1 MSDLAQALKVA
12 QRRFQEVMAGGPLPP
27 RESPPA
33 RKPQPQQEKPAHPK
47 VKPKSQPPTP
57 TPAAPTLTLPLSQSA
72 RFIAECLE
80 IHPNHSQCTPLE
92 LAQYGWFLSSH
103 DLARVWDLW
112 HREPAPWFQ
121 STIRKDLVGAGMR
134 PLKTTLEGRG
144 FRTDGLAGCRL
155 GPRAID
161 LMFAAADIEEV
172 RLPTDKLTLPPPPV
186 PLSHTRRRGGH
197 RQVCTPEAYNYH
209 ARSLLSKG
217 IYPSMSAIHGLAGG
231 SMRTIG
237 RLHREWVESLP
248 CDAREYFRGLTVVM
262 RAGGSPR
269 TSENILKSM
278 YAKILQHE
286 AELGAGGEDKA
297 SENKPLLR
305 SLRDLPPR
313 KL

>member
-12 QRRFQEVMAGGPLPP
+12 ERRFQEVISGGPL
-27 RESPPA
+27 
-33 RKPQPQQEKPAHPK
+33 RKQQPQQKPSTSK
-47 VKPKSQPPTP
+47 VKPKSQPPKP
-57 TPAAPTLTLPLSQSA
+57 TLAPTAPAPVTLTLPLSPSA

-80 IHPNHSQCTPLE
+80 IHPNHTQCAPLE

-103 DLARVWDLW
+103 DLARVWELW
-112 HREPAPWFQ
+112 NREPVPSSQ
-121 STIRKDLVGAGMR
+121 YTIRKDLVGAGMR

-161 LMFAAADIEEV
+161 LMFAAADTEEV
-172 RLPTDKLTLPPPPV
+172 RLPTDKPALPPPPV
-186 PLSHTRRRGGH
+186 PLSHTRRRGGY

-237 RLHREWVESLP
+237 RLHGEWVESLP

-269 TSENILKSM
+269 TSETILKSM
-278 YAKILQHE
+278 YSKILQRE
-286 AELGAGGEDKA
+286 AELTRGDKVMN
-297 SENKPLLR
+297 SDSKPRLR

>member
-12 QRRFQEVMAGGPLPP
+12 QRRFQEVMAGGPLP
-27 RESPPA
+27 A
-33 RKPQPQQEKPAHPK
+33 RKPQQKLQPQKSPAPPK
-47 VKPKSQPPTP
+47 VDPKPVPTP
-57 TPAAPTLTLPLSQSA
+57 EPANHAPKLTLPLSPSA

-161 LMFAAADIEEV
+161 LMFAAADAEEV
-172 RLPTDKLTLPPPPV
+172 RLPTDKPTLPPPPV

-262 RAGGSPR
+262 GAGGSPR
-269 TSENILKSM
+269 TSETILKSM

-286 AELGAGGEDKA
+286 ASLSADDGKP
-297 SENKPLLR
+297 SESKPRLR

-313 KL
+313 R